1 MFMTCTRSILVF
13 LFIASP
19 LFAAAVGEC
28 PGSLVPCGCDGPDA
42 NTTVDSAEQCTFDHL
57 IVLAQN
63 VINFLIFKIAAPL
76 AAVMFAYAGF
86 LYLTNRGNESQVKQA
101 HDVFTYVLIGLVL
114 ALAAWLI
121 VNLIVTFF
129 LDPSYI
135 FLSP

>member
-1 MFMTCTRSILVF
+1 MSLRFVGVAL
-13 LFIASP
+13 LFFIFVTGPIIAV
-19 LFAAAVGEC
+19 AAGEC
-28 PGSLVPCGCDGPDA
+28 PDSLIPCGCDTDSSK
-42 NTTVDSAEQCTFDHL
+42 TVDPNEQCTFDHF
-57 IVLAQN
+57 IILAQN

-129 LDPSYI
+129 LDPSFI
-135 FLSP
+135 FLNG